1 MTSRELYQELF
12 RQLTIIS
19 ADDELMRKAVKALK
33 RIVGKAEQND
43 ATEMS
48 REEFMARVKQAERGK
63 EIGFKNIEEID
74 RYVRNL

>member
-12 RQLTIIS
+12 RQLAIIS
-19 ADDELMRKAVKALK
+19 ADDKLMRKAVKALK

>member
-12 RQLTIIS
+12 RQLAIIS

>member
-12 RQLTIIS
+12 RQLAIIS

-48 REEFMARVKQAERGK
+48 RKFTRKPSH
-63 EIGFKNIEEID
+63 
-74 RYVRNL
+74 